1 MIDYLKKQKSPEGQ
15 PHLTIYC
22 KLVNS
27 LRFALMITV
36 WHNPGM
42 IQEHHT
48 REELIIEL
56 RNGKVKWQH
65 DPVEKTIASGA
76 ITGIKGG
83 RLYIVD
89 TEGAASSD
97 DLTDITFDATV
108 NASEKIGSTI
118 WLKTKADARDVVLK
132 KTGTIN
138 FGAGLSITLP
148 NTGTI
153 AELTWDGTDW
163 LVVSHTGDEADA

>member
-1 MIDYLKKQKSPEGQ
+1 
-15 PHLTIYC
+15 
-22 KLVNS
+22 
-27 LRFALMITV
+27 MITV

-97 DLTDITFDATV
+97 DLTDITFDTTV

-138 FGAGLSITLP
+138 FGAGLSVTLP